1 MGYVQPIS
9 ELRRCYLAL
18 KPASPFIKPG
28 QEKKKN
34 RNAVNA
40 PLSQSE
46 NRRRISVH
54 RTTRKKPRIGPIIF
68 SFLCTTRTHIFTN
81 SVVFATVKLYL
92 QLFVC
97 GYSKGVWY
105 TEHPCPFLD
114 ITSHGNKTV
123 FTLAGYQSM
132 TIVFKPEK

>member
-1 MGYVQPIS
+1 MP
-9 ELRRCYLAL
+9 
-18 KPASPFIKPG
+18 PASVSPKIGDESPST
-28 QEKKKN
+28 
-34 RNAVNA
+34 A
-40 PLSQSE
+40 
-46 NRRRISVH
+46 RRGR
-54 RTTRKKPRIGPIIF
+54 KPRIGPIIF